1 MGAASDLLTNY
12 QHVIADLRL
21 VTGDNGVF
29 NVTVDG
35 DLRLV
40 TGENSVFDVTVDG
53 DLIYSKAQTGRHAE
67 PGEVLDLFADLMGS
81 DVPRYGEE

>member
-1 MGAASDLLTNY
+1 MGAASDLLSNY

-35 DLRLV
+35 DL
-40 TGENSVFDVTVDG
+40 
-53 DLIYSKAQTGRHAE
+53 IYSKTKTGRHAE
-67 PGEVLDLFADLMGS
+67 PGEVLELFTDLMGS

>member
-1 MGAASDLLTNY
+1 MSAVSDLLTNY

-35 DLRLV
+35 
-40 TGENSVFDVTVDG
+40 N
-53 DLIYSKAQTGRHAE
+53 LIYSKAQTGRHAE
-67 PGEVLDLFADLMGS
+67 SGEVLELFTDHIGS
-81 DVPRYGEE
+81 DVHRYGEK

>member
-1 MGAASDLLTNY
+1 MSAVSDLLTNY

-35 DLRLV
+35 
-40 TGENSVFDVTVDG
+40 N
-53 DLIYSKAQTGRHAE
+53 LIYSKAQTGRHAE

>member
-12 QHVIADLRL
+12 QHVIADLLL

-29 NVTVDG
+29 N
-35 DLRLV
+35 
-40 TGENSVFDVTVDG
+40 VTVDG

-67 PGEVLDLFADLMGS
+67 PGEVLELFTDLMGS
-81 DVPRYGEE
+81 DVPLYGEE